1 MPMPDRLYFTESDDA
16 NALIAADPMA
26 LLIGFALDQQVTVQK
41 AFSGPLVLRERIGTL
56 DPAALADVDLGQAG
70 LALIAVFGLVWLWF
84 WRTSRR
90 N

>member
-1 MPMPDRLYFTESDDA
+1 MYKRQLYSC
-16 NALIAADPMA
+16 ALAEAGTRMRFSA
-26 LLIGFALDQQVTVQK
+26 TVTVIS
-41 AFSGPLVLRERIGTL
+41 ALFIATITLGLFLNDVLGLADSVT
-56 DPAALADVDLGQAG
+56 AALADVDLGQAG